1 MTRAFTPPTRAEYDL
16 LFTQSKG
23 GGLDDIRVFIP
34 PHSRRGG
41 GLFSVLSGFAKRAIP
56 FLMRTVAPEA
66 LQMGKGL
73 LTDVLEGKRLRES
86 LRNRGVAAVKGVGE
100 RIVRGGRVMK
110 KRKVGVGKKKKK
122 RKPPTRQLKRKTCYK
137 ADIFNI

>member
-1 MTRAFTPPTRAEYDL
+1 MAVYFPCSAAL
-16 LFTQSKG
+16 L
-23 GGLDDIRVFIP
+23 
-34 PHSRRGG
+34 
-41 GLFSVLSGFAKRAIP
+41 KRAIP

-110 KRKVGVGKKKKK
+110 KRKVGVGKKKK
-122 RKPPTRQLKRKTCYK
+122 RENHQPG
-137 ADIFNI
+137 N